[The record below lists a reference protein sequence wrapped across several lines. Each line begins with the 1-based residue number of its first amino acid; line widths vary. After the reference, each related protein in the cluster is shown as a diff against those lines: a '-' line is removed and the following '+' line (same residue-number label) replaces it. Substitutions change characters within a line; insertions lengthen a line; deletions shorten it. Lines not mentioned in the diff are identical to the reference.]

1 MSRVHDRAR
10 RLAGERVRLYVR
22 RFGRVRWITKLR
34 VLRRQGMPW
43 AKRHPLRA
51 LAYVAWDPE
60 VDTFTYGLAN
70 VEDLELALARVL
82 DLDVA
87 DVRRAMGELDREP
100 ELNERLAADVRRRPW
115 FKRRLSLPA
124 HHRSAWVIT
133 RLLRPE
139 YVVETGILDGLGSR
153 VILAALR
160 RNADEGDEGELISF
174 DIMPGAGALVPQ
186 RLRARWTPVY
196 EPTQTALRARLR
208 GRRVG
213 LLAHD
218 SEPDARHQR
227 LEFGAA
233 LDHGADGLVLMTVWD
248 SAGALKPFAEE
259 HGLRYEQFRE
269 QPLGHFYAGRLIGY
283 AARTPRG

>member
-1 MSRVHDRAR
+1 M
-10 RLAGERVRLYVR
+10 
-22 RFGRVRWITKLR
+22 
-34 VLRRQGMPW
+34 
-43 AKRHPLRA
+43 
-51 LAYVAWDPE
+51 
-60 VDTFTYGLAN
+60 
-70 VEDLELALARVL
+70 
-82 DLDVA
+82 
-87 DVRRAMGELDREP
+87 
-100 ELNERLAADVRRRPW
+100 RRRPR

-139 YVVETGILDGLGSR
+139 CVVETAILDGSARGNPHR
-153 VILAALR
+153 PAAQR
-160 RNADEGDEGELISF
+160 GEGDEGELISF

-233 LDHGADGLVLMTVWD
+233 LDHGADGLVLMTVLGLGRRPE
-248 SAGALKPFAEE
+248 AVRRGARPA
-259 HGLRYEQFRE
+259 LRAVPK
-269 QPLGHFYAGRLIGY
+269 QPLGHFYAGRCIGY